1 MICHLANGQEI
12 RPNIEEK
19 TANRDSFI
27 RQQDSLNF
35 SKSINI
41 KAAEATIDQYQL
53 ITIQRDTVVLDTS
66 LHIDKEFKFNEL
78 RKDMFALLNLSND
91 FQGYNE
97 LIRYIDFNGTSPEL
111 GVKAKQHGFYEKSDL
126 RFYRTATPLTELMFR
141 TTLEKGQYLD
151 AVLATNLNPRLNIS
165 LEHRGFRSQ
174 GQYDYQQSESGA
186 FRSTISYNS
195 KDKKYISNFFYSYQ
209 DFKFEENGGITK
221 KELQFESGDS
231 PRKYLDE

>member
-1 MICHLANGQEI
+1 M
-12 RPNIEEK
+12 
-19 TANRDSFI
+19 
-27 RQQDSLNF
+27 NF

-126 RFYRTATPLTELMFR
+126 RFL
-141 TTLEKGQYLD
+141 
-151 AVLATNLNPRLNIS
+151 
-165 LEHRGFRSQ
+165 
-174 GQYDYQQSESGA
+174 
-186 FRSTISYNS
+186 
-195 KDKKYISNFFYSYQ
+195 
-209 DFKFEENGGITK
+209 FE
-221 KELQFESGDS
+221 
-231 PRKYLDE
+231 